1 MAIAFLAAVML
12 ATALSATLI
21 GLEAHPVRVEVEA
34 MRGPPFF
41 ELVGLAEASVRESRV
56 RVKSALAQVGVDIAE
71 CRIVVNLAPADVRK
85 TGSGFDLAIAAAALG
100 ALGAAPRESLRRVL
114 FVGELSLEGTVQ
126 PLRGILAHLLGARRR
141 GVRRAIVPEANA
153 AEAALVEGIEV
164 RTVSSLRELVGALRG
179 KAELPLA
186 AKAGAALEDAPIED
200 FADVR
205 GQSAARRAAEIAA
218 AGNHNLL
225 MIGPPGAGKT
235 MIARRLPG
243 LLPPLSA
250 DEALEVTAIQ
260 SVAGL
265 LMRHGLSRAR
275 PFRSPHHTVSDV
287 GLVGGGEG
295 PRPGEVSLAHHGVLF
310 LDELAE
316 FRRGALEAL
325 RQPLEDGVVTISRA
339 HAKATFPARVLLV
352 CATNPCVCGW
362 LGDGSGRCA
371 CTPDRVRAYRA
382 RMSGPLLDR
391 IDVHV
396 VLPPVEVAALQGVGR
411 GESSQA
417 VRRRVEKARAVQM
430 ARHARREVTAKANAA
445 LSSNDLDRV
454 AAPCGAGARMLSAAV
469 ERLALSARAYAKVLR
484 VARTIADL
492 EGATAVQPSHLAEA
506 IGLRV
511 LDRHTVSAAA

>member
-1 MAIAFLAAVML
+1 ML
-12 ATALSATLI
+12 ATALSATLV

-34 MRGPPFF
+34 TRGPPFF

-71 CRIVVNLAPADVRK
+71 CRVVVNLAPADVRK

-100 ALGAAPRESLRRVL
+100 ALGAVPRESLRRVL

-126 PLRGILAHLLGARRR
+126 PLRGILAHLLGARGR
-141 GVRRAIVPEANA
+141 GVRRAIVPQANA

-164 RTVSSLRELVGALRG
+164 RTVGSLRELLEALRG
-179 KAELPLA
+179 NADLPLA
-186 AKAGAALEDAPIED
+186 AKGGAAPEDVPIED

-205 GQSAARRAAEIAA
+205 GQSAARRAAEVAA

-235 MIARRLPG
+235 MIARRFPG
-243 LLPPLSA
+243 LLPPLST

-260 SVAGL
+260 SIAGL
-265 LMRHGLSRAR
+265 LSRRTLSRAR
-275 PFRSPHHTVSDV
+275 PFRAPHHTVSEV

-325 RQPLEDGVVTISRA
+325 RQPLEDGVITISRA
-339 HAKATFPARVLLV
+339 QAKATFPARLLLV
-352 CATNPCVCGW
+352 CAMNPCPCGW
-362 LGDGSGRCA
+362 LGDGSGRCT

-382 RMSGPLLDR
+382 RMSGPLVDR

-396 VLPPVEVAALQGVGR
+396 VLPPVEVAALQGPGR
-411 GESSQA
+411 GESSES
-417 VRRRVEKARAVQM
+417 VRGRVERARAVQGG
-430 ARHARREVTAKANAA
+430 RYARREVRAKTNAA
-445 LSSNDLDRV
+445 LSSNDLERV
-454 AAPCGAGARMLSAAV
+454 AAPCSAGARMLSAAV

-492 EGATAVQPSHLAEA
+492 EGATAVVPSHLAEA

-511 LDRHTVSAAA
+511 LDRYAVSAAA